1 VHHDVAFL
9 KKCYDDKTISD
20 GYHETCNQ
28 KVTFGTG
35 GPMSITLDCPQ
46 LPLLVKQEYELLEDA
61 RTYTTEEASN
71 LTIGDKAVAFIF
83 TTSSGYPLQVQPSKN
98 GERLTFSLFAIGEDK
113 SETILKTE
121 TWNYT
126 EEELLDND
134 FMKNSQNRRYEEYF
148 SYKNDELLKPG
159 IYKLKV
165 SFSWEAL
172 KDAEFTFEVK
182 NKDTSIGELIANPPV
197 AKGRTYDLQGR
208 EVDTLH
214 KGMYI
219 RAGKKVIVR

>member
-1 VHHDVAFL
+1 
-9 KKCYDDKTISD
+9 
-20 GYHETCNQ
+20 
-28 KVTFGTG
+28 
-35 GPMSITLDCPQ
+35 MSITLDCPQ

-61 RTYTTEEASN
+61 RTYTTEEAST
-71 LTIGDKAVAFIF
+71 LTIGDKEVAFIF
-83 TTSSGYPLQVQPSKN
+83 TTSSGYPLQVQPSKS
-98 GERLTFSLFAIGEDK
+98 GETVTFSLYLIGEDK
-113 SETILKTE
+113 SETKLKTE
-121 TWNYT
+121 TWDYT

-148 SYKNDELLKPG
+148 SYKNDELLKSG